1 MKGIWTL
8 FLGNGKMINIYSR
21 EEYNQTFVLERLSRE
36 ICGGLEWLETKIR
49 ETIEKKKGRKE
60 RKGKIGVR

>member
-1 MKGIWTL
+1 
-8 FLGNGKMINIYSR
+8 MINIYSR
-21 EEYNQTFVLERLSRE
+21 EEYNQNFVLKRLSRE